1 MNDMTIYRVDK
12 DPFSSRAFYPVRYQ
26 EDLTAP
32 EGHVRLFAGA
42 EEKLPLPAP
51 GMALNTAFP
60 DVENR
65 ARAFLETIRKPRL
78 RLTLVGLG
86 DVGGTL
92 LTALKLLANVGADAY
107 IGPPAE
113 NDSCADGEKGGC
125 GHPPLQGVAEISE
138 IGIYDP
144 NEALCRRYE
153 LELNQVLDRPEPRIV
168 LRDPETLFDCDVF
181 LFTASRGV
189 PPVGASGDVRMVQF
203 EKNRDMLKAYSAQ
216 ARAARFSGLFC
227 QISDPVDQ
235 LARCVFL
242 QSNRDEAGN
251 FDFLGLLPEQIV
263 GFGLGV
269 MQARGAYMARALG
282 LTCPN
287 LRAYG
292 PHGADLVIAN
302 DPRDYDAAISEELT
316 RRTVG
321 ANMEVRALGFKPY
334 IAPALS
340 SAALSILGLLRGE
353 VFLGAAPLGG
363 VYFGCRSRLTDRG
376 FELLRE
382 DLHPD
387 LQARLQAAWE
397 KLKEAEPLCRM

>member
-1 MNDMTIYRVDK
+1 MNDNRFLIHK
-12 DPFSSRAFYPVRYQ
+12 DPFASRSFFPAAGE
-26 EDLTAP
+26 EDAI
-32 EGHVRLFAGA
+32 GA
-42 EEKLPLPAP
+42 EDWTRLTQHRKEYT

-60 DVENR
+60 DAENR
-65 ARAFLETIRKPRL
+65 VRAFLETMRKPRL

-92 LTALKLLANVGADAY
+92 LTALKLLGD
-107 IGPPAE
+107 
-113 NDSCADGEKGGC
+113 D
-125 GHPPLQGVAEISE
+125 ISE

-144 NEALCRRYE
+144 NEALCKRYA
-153 LELNQVLDRPEPRIV
+153 LELNQILDRPEPRIV
-168 LRDPETLFDCDVF
+168 LRDPEALFDCDVF

-189 PPVGASGDVRMVQF
+189 PPLGAAGDVRMAQL

-216 ARAARFSGLFC
+216 AREARFSGLFC

-251 FDFLGLLPEQIV
+251 YDFRGLLPEQIA

-269 MQARGAYMARALG
+269 MKARADYMARELG
-282 LTCPN
+282 LACPE

-292 PHGADLVIAN
+292 PHGADLVVAN

-316 RRTVG
+316 RRAVG
-321 ANMEVRALGFKPY
+321 ANLEVRALGFKPY
-334 IAPALS
+334 IAPAIS
-340 SAALSILGLLRGE
+340 SAALSILRLLRGE
-353 VFLGAAPLGG
+353 VFPGAVPMGG

-376 FELLRE
+376 FEVLSE
-382 DLHPD
+382 TLHPA
-387 LQARLQAAWE
+387 LEARIAAAWE
-397 KLKEAEPLCRM
+397 KLKEAEPLCRI

>member
-1 MNDMTIYRVDK
+1 MNDTKIYRVDK
-12 DPFSSRAFYPVRYQ
+12 DPFFSCAFFPVWYE
-26 EDLTAP
+26 EDLTAL
-32 EGHVRLFAGA
+32 EAYARLFAEK
-42 EEKLPLPAP
+42 EENHPLPVP
-51 GMALNTAFP
+51 GMALNNSFP

-65 ARAFLETIRKPRL
+65 AWAFLETVRKPRL

-92 LTALKLLANVGADAY
+92 LTALKLLSNVGADAH
-107 IGPPAE
+107 IGPPSDTVPVVE
-113 NDSCADGEKGGC
+113 
-125 GHPPLQGVAEISE
+125 E
-138 IGIYDP
+138 IGVYDP

-153 LELNQVLDRPEPRIV
+153 LELNQILDRPEPRIV

-189 PPVGASGDVRMVQF
+189 PPIGAAGDVRMVQL

-216 ARAARFSGLFC
+216 ARRARFSGLFC

-242 QSNRDEAGN
+242 QSNRDEKGAY
-251 FDFLGLLPEQIV
+251 DFRGLLPEQIV

-269 MQARGAYMARALG
+269 MQARAAYMARKMG
-282 LTCPN
+282 LDCPE

-292 PHGADLVIAN
+292 PHGADLVVAN
-302 DPRDYDAAISEELT
+302 DPWDYDPAASEELT

-321 ANMEVRALGFKPY
+321 ANLEVRDLGFKPY
-334 IAPALS
+334 IAPAIS
-340 SAALSILGLLRGE
+340 SAALSILRLLRGE
-353 VFLGAAPLGG
+353 AFPGAIPMGG

-376 FELLRE
+376 FEPLRE
-382 DLHPD
+382 ELHPD
-387 LQARLQAAWE
+387 LQARLRAARE
-397 KLKEAEPLCRM
+397 KLKEAEPLCRI

>member
-1 MNDMTIYRVDK
+1 MDDMTIYRVEK
-12 DPFSSRAFYPVRYQ
+12 DPFSSRAFFPAAN
-26 EDLTAP
+26 EDDAL
-32 EGHVRLFAGA
+32 GA
-42 EEKLPLPAP
+42 EDWTRLAELRKPEA
-51 GMALNTAFP
+51 GMALNMAFP

-65 ARAFLETIRKPRL
+65 VRSFLSTIRKPRL

-92 LTALKLLANVGADAY
+92 LTALKLLGD
-107 IGPPAE
+107 
-113 NDSCADGEKGGC
+113 
-125 GHPPLQGVAEISE
+125 EISE
-138 IGIYDP
+138 IGVYDP

-168 LRDPETLFDCDVF
+168 LRDPEGLFDCDLF

-189 PPVGASGDVRMVQF
+189 PPLGTAGDVRMVQL
-203 EKNRDMLKAYSAQ
+203 EKNRDMLKGYAAQ

-242 QSNRDEAGN
+242 QSNRDEAGVY
-251 FDFLGLLPEQIV
+251 DFRGLLPEQIV

-269 MQARGAYMARALG
+269 MKARADYMARTLG
-282 LTCPN
+282 YACPE

-302 DPRDYDAAISEELT
+302 DPRAYDPASSAELT

-321 ANMEVRALGFKPY
+321 ANLEVRALGFKPY
-334 IAPALS
+334 IAPAIS

-353 VFLGAAPLGG
+353 PFLGAIPLGG

-376 FELLRE
+376 FEPLRE
-382 DLHPD
+382 ELHPD
-387 LQARLQAAWE
+387 LQARLKAAWE
-397 KLKEAEPLCRM
+397 KLKEAEPLCRI

>member
-1 MNDMTIYRVDK
+1 MNDMKIYRVEK
-12 DPFSSRAFYPVRYQ
+12 DPFASRAFFPVLDR
-26 EDLTAP
+26 EDLTAS
-32 EGHVRLFAGA
+32 EGYARLFAAGEA
-42 EEKLPLPAP
+42 RTPLPAP

-60 DVENR
+60 DVEKR
-65 ARAFLETIRKPRL
+65 VRAFLETLRRPRL
-78 RLTLVGLG
+78 RFTLVGLG

-92 LTALKLLANVGADAY
+92 LTALKLLGD
-107 IGPPAE
+107 
-113 NDSCADGEKGGC
+113 
-125 GHPPLQGVAEISE
+125 EIAE

-168 LRDPETLFDCDVF
+168 LRDPEALFDCEVF

-189 PPVGASGDVRMVQF
+189 PPLGAAGDVRMAQL
-203 EKNRDMLKAYSAQ
+203 EKNRDMLKSYAAQ

-242 QSNRDEAGN
+242 QSNRDGAGSY
-251 FDFLGLLPEQIV
+251 DFRGLLPEQIV

-269 MQARGAYMARALG
+269 MQARAAWMARNAG
-282 LTCPN
+282 LACPE

-292 PHGADLVIAN
+292 PHGADLVVAD
-302 DPRDYDAAISEELT
+302 DPIDYDPAVSEALT

-321 ANMEVRALGFKPY
+321 ANLEVRALGFKPY

-340 SAALSILGLLRGE
+340 SAALSILRLLRGE
-353 VFLGAAPLGG
+353 PFPGAVPMGG
-363 VYFGCRSRLTDRG
+363 VYFGCRSRLSELG
-376 FELLRE
+376 FEVLSE
-382 DLHPD
+382 PLHPA
-387 LQARLQAAWE
+387 LQARIAAAWE
-397 KLKEAEPLCRM
+397 KLKEAEPLCRA

>member
-12 DPFSSRAFYPVRYQ
+12 DCFSSRAFFPVRCA
-26 EDLTAP
+26 EDLTVS
-32 EGHVRLFAGA
+32 EGYERLFAAAG
-42 EEKLPLPAP
+42 ENHPLPAP

-65 ARAFLETIRKPRL
+65 VKAFLETIRKPKL
-78 RLTLVGLG
+78 RMTLVGLG

-92 LTALKLLANVGADAY
+92 LTALKLLGD
-107 IGPPAE
+107 
-113 NDSCADGEKGGC
+113 
-125 GHPPLQGVAEISE
+125 EISE
-138 IGIYDP
+138 IGVYDP

-168 LRDPETLFDCDVF
+168 LRDPEALFDCDVF

-189 PPVGASGDVRMVQF
+189 PPLGAAGDVRMAQL

-242 QSNRDEAGN
+242 QSNRDEVGTY
-251 FDFLGLLPEQIV
+251 DFRGLLPEQIV

-292 PHGADLVIAN
+292 PHGADLVVAN
-302 DPRDYDAAISEELT
+302 DPRNYDPERSEELT
-316 RRTVG
+316 RLSVQ
-321 ANMEVRALGFKPY
+321 ANHEVRALGFKPY

-340 SAALSILGLLRGE
+340 SAALSVLGLLRGE
-353 VFLGAAPLGG
+353 VFPGAVPMGG
-363 VYFGCRSRLTDRG
+363 AYFGCRGRLTDRG
-376 FELLRE
+376 FEVLSE
-382 DLHPD
+382 TLHPD